1 VCWLRSITTC
11 EQLSGRHIMEC
22 GCFLQG
28 MGSAGGSWAAPAGRA
43 PERAAQARAERW
55 LHGRAH
61 GRQQRRGRQAV
72 QRRRVAARQRAPQQP
87 VLVQQGRAGDRRRP
101 RAAARRRHHQQAA
114 QQRLHV

>member
-61 GRQQRRGRQAV
+61 GRQQ
-72 QRRRVAARQRAPQQP
+72 
-87 VLVQQGRAGDRRRP
+87 GRAGDRRRP